1 MNRSWTATLLTAAAL
16 IASACG
22 SARQAPQTAV
32 EGEPK
37 QAAGDLSGVI
47 NVDGSSTVLPVTER
61 AAEQFRQAHSGVDV
75 AVGRSGTGGGFKK
88 FCRGETH
95 ISNASRPIEPDEAQA
110 CQQAGI
116 DYVEFKVGL
125 DGITNL
131 VNPANNFA
139 QCLTV
144 QQLRDVWNRESK
156 VSNWSQVAPNF
167 PSRPLT
173 LFGPGPDSG
182 TFDFFVE
189 EVLGEDAEPRRDY
202 TASEDD
208 NVIVQGVAGN
218 DGALGYVGYAYFVE
232 NRQQLK
238 ALAVDGG
245 QGCVEPTEQTI
256 ESGQYPLSRPLF
268 IYASNKALQEPHV
281 REFVRF
287 YLENSS
293 QLSQA
298 AGYVALSQGAQQEAM
313 QKFQEATGG

>member
-1 MNRSWTATLLTAAAL
+1 MNRSWAITLFAAAAL
-16 IASACG
+16 VVSACG
-22 SARQAPQTAV
+22 SARESPRTGA
-32 EGEPK
+32 EGGRK
-37 QAAGDLSGVI
+37 QAADGLTGVI

-61 AAEQFRQAHSGVDV
+61 AAEQFRQAHPGVDI

-139 QCLTV
+139 RCLTV

-156 VSNWSQVAPNF
+156 VNNWSQVAPNF
-167 PSRPLT
+167 PSKPLT

-189 EVLGEDAEPRRDY
+189 EVLGEDTEPRRDY

-208 NVIVQGVAGN
+208 NVIVQGVVGK

-232 NRQQLK
+232 NRQKLK
-238 ALAVDGG
+238 ALAVDAG
-245 QGCVEPTEQTI
+245 QGCVEPTDQTI
-256 ESGQYPLSRPLF
+256 ESGGYFLSRPLF
-268 IYASNKALQEPHV
+268 IYVSKKALEEPHV

-287 YLENSS
+287 YVQNSGE
-293 QLSQA
+293 LSQA

-313 QKFQEATGG
+313 QKFQEATAS